1 MKILKLKMGT
11 FILLIAF
18 IWIFVFG
25 HFGFYKISAI
35 GGMLLILAMIFSP
48 VIFGGSSGGDG
59 SGRDIEDD

>member
-1 MKILKLKMGT
+1 MGT

-59 SGRDIEDD
+59 SGRDI

>member
-25 HFGFYKISAI
+25 HFGFNKISAI

-59 SGRDIEDD
+59 SG